1 MRRLLSAL
9 VLAVVATAPAA
20 ATIEPMGSRNVARST
35 GRVGRARSVGVHTR
49 STFTKCTTCERKRP
63 HQARPRRPACVPAS
77 VSLPGDRQ
85 NRRVPWVHRG
95 SHRGIERSGADTPEN
110 MRRQTTARRQGE
122 GQDPMR
128 ADPAAARCAR
138 ARELIAMGVPILVI
152 VVAACNLVVRLG
164 PEPASASATPRTV
177 INVIRTSKAAG
188 AAMALDSEMN
198 PPDECAGDPERR
210 IVKVRLGLFLEPE
223 RPSAMQMP
231 KEELDSARGRSPRA
245 TFHWGVA

>member
-1 MRRLLSAL
+1 
-9 VLAVVATAPAA
+9 
-20 ATIEPMGSRNVARST
+20 MGSRNVARST

-85 NRRVPWVHRG
+85 NQRVPWVHRG

-152 VVAACNLVVRLG
+152 VVAACNLVVRVGRVG

-177 INVIRTSKAAG
+177 INVIRASKAAG

-198 PPDECAGDPERR
+198 PPDEWARGTVRR
-210 IVKVRLGLFLEPE
+210 IVKVGMGLFLEPE

-245 TFHWGVA
+245 TFHLGVA